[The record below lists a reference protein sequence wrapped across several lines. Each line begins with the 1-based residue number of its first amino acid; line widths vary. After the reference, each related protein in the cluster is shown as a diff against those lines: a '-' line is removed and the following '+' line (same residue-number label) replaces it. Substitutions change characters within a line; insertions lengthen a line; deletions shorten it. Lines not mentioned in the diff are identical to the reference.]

1 MGERIAMPNAT
12 NRPSFA
18 RLLPPVVEPDPAVSD
33 QPVADVITS
42 IINDAL
48 TDDKGFPVASGEAFD
63 RVDHG
68 AAKHNWRFHSAK
80 IRLKRFLL
88 RLQTILPVMTKLST
102 RFDAFL

>member
-1 MGERIAMPNAT
+1 MPNAT